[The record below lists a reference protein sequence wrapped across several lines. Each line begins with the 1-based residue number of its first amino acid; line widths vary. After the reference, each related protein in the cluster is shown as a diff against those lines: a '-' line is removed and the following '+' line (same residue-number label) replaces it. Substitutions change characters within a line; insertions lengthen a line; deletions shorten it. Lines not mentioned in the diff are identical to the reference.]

1 MNEYIRLEYKDCF
14 SEQPEEILHYL
25 NGISKGILLKLCSL
39 LLSRGEESVER
50 FFSSYFSAENNKY
63 INEIWRKLCQEK
75 SDINRYII
83 TNIESTLRLYEFVF
97 DNITCTETTLSDAE
111 IEINILKVYLLFNE
125 QKNRGDYLACE
136 STKDI
141 KQNRAK
147 ALLLTQM
154 FQYFDI
160 TNYNYKQEL
169 LVQTEKAIYLY
180 NYLAEKLPVLYNKY
194 VEYYDCKNWQEL
206 MSHITAFAY
215 IYYGRKDK
223 ESYVNLKID
232 PNDGSYEW
240 KCTFIE
246 RLTAQ
251 NEIEDIDFRILRSH
265 PFFKIEAGE
274 YCVVYGYFLLE
285 LIYKGVYFKL
295 NELNNQ
301 LSKEDKIKGFRAFYC
316 DHFSERTLL
325 YNVLFDV
332 YAKKYIQKSGEEI
345 KNTYKIDAEP
355 DYYIR
360 NGNKIYLFESKDIL
374 IPSDAKI
381 SNDYIKITAELKKR
395 LYYEEKEDGSISKKA
410 ILQLLHNIKKLL
422 KKNAEWDSC
431 YKENRVKIYPIIIL
445 HDNIYNCPGINDLV
459 NQWFI
464 GELEKIKDEYDISR
478 IEKITIINI
487 DVFIAYRDFLKS
499 PEGALDKLITS
510 YHSYISND
518 ILKKAISE
526 EDAIKKY
533 KDRIKSFEY
542 YLSTLFIPDYK
553 KLLMIA
559 GKKYLVE

>member
-1 MNEYIRLEYKDCF
+1 MFYGY
-14 SEQPEEILHYL
+14 
-25 NGISKGILLKLCSL
+25 
-39 LLSRGEESVER
+39 
-50 FFSSYFSAENNKY
+50 KY

-75 SDINRYII
+75 SDIDRYII

-223 ESYVNLKID
+223 DSYVNLKID

-345 KNTYKIDAEP
+345 KNTCKIDAEP

-395 LYYEEKEDGSISKKA
+395 LYYEEKGDGSISKKA

-431 YKENRVKIYPIIIL
+431 YKENRIKIYPIIIL

-542 YLSTLFIPDYK
+542 YLSTLYIPDYK

>member
-39 LLSRGEESVER
+39 FLSRGEESVKR

-75 SDINRYII
+75 SDIDRYII

-160 TNYNYKQEL
+160 TNYNYLQEL

-223 ESYVNLKID
+223 DSYVNLKID

-301 LSKEDKIKGFRAFYC
+301 LSQEDKIKGFRAFYC

-395 LYYEEKEDGSISKKA
+395 LYYEEKGDGSISKKA